1 MRTRIA
7 LGLLAS
13 VVFTTAGALAQR
25 STPQT
30 EGVKAEES
38 NQLVTIEVLMVQVA
52 ASGEAAKAT
61 PVPSAANIIDLD
73 KQGKLDRTVRIR
85 MATVEHQ
92 PATVQVG
99 ERVPVAISRASVGR
113 GRGGFGG
120 AVREPAREPAR
131 DAPPRDTPPRDAPAD
146 DSAFTYSYQMM
157 NVGTLVSATP
167 RVDDRGS
174 VILELKAEQSRLADV
189 PQRDGDIPGEAW
201 AQRQRTISL
210 TTQSTLRLTPGE
222 PALVESF
229 QTSGD
234 NKSSGEFIVVT
245 AHLDDSPASR
255 RAAADAPV
263 AETRIFALN
272 SANARD
278 AVKVLQQLFAGM
290 PVRLSVDERTNSVLA
305 HGQRG
310 KIEEMEAILQRLDQA
325 EATAVETKK

>member
-1 MRTRIA
+1 MRTRVA

-13 VVFTTAGALAQR
+13 VVFITAGALAQR
-25 STPQT
+25 ATPQT
-30 EGVKAEES
+30 EGAKTEES
-38 NQLVTIEVLMVQVA
+38 NQLVTIEVLMVQLA
-52 ASGEAAKAT
+52 ASGEAAKAA

-85 MATVEHQ
+85 MATVEHT

-99 ERVPVAISRASVGR
+99 ERVPVATSRASVGR
-113 GRGGFGG
+113 GRGGG
-120 AVREPAREPAR
+120 AVREPAREPAV
-131 DAPPRDTPPRDAPAD
+131 DAPPRDTPPRNAPAD

-174 VILELKAEQSRLADV
+174 VILDLKAEQSRLADV
-189 PQRDGDIPGEAW
+189 PERDGDVPGEAW

-222 PALVESF
+222 PALVDAF

-245 AHLDDSPASR
+245 AHLDDSPAAR

-305 HGQRG
+305 HGHRG

-325 EATAVETKK
+325 GAAAVETKK

>member
-13 VVFTTAGALAQR
+13 IVFITAGALAQR
-25 STPQT
+25 ATPQVEGAKT
-30 EGVKAEES
+30 EAS
-38 NQLVTIEVLMVQVA
+38 SQLVTIEVLMVQVA
-52 ASGEAAKAT
+52 ASGEAAKAQ
-61 PVPSAANIIDLD
+61 PVPSASTIIDLD

-92 PATVQVG
+92 QATVQVG

-131 DAPPRDTPPRDAPAD
+131 DAPPRDAPAD

-222 PALVESF
+222 PALVDAF

-245 AHLDDSPASR
+245 AHLDDSPPAR

-325 EATAVETKK
+325 GAAAVEAKK